1 MSSSRSPE
9 EVVLAVRLGSSRFLR
24 SLRAGPVLGL
34 QDSIAYL
41 SFHRMRQHIVDMV
54 GGRGTLRFFIQPTLA
69 VVLGVIHG
77 IRDHRRGRAP
87 YLIGLVRARGHRFA
101 HVGQALRE
109 ILVPLCVAVIFSDVF
124 QYVNRS
130 RISPGYGLLYAV
142 LFVAIPYFI
151 TRALAN
157 RVAGASGAHR
167 WRMHGSPPREAR

>member
-1 MSSSRSPE
+1 
-9 EVVLAVRLGSSRFLR
+9 
-24 SLRAGPVLGL
+24 
-34 QDSIAYL
+34 
-41 SFHRMRQHIVDMV
+41 MRQHIIDMV

-87 YLIGLVRARGHRFA
+87 YLIGIVHARGHRFA
-101 HVGQALRE
+101 NLGHALRE
-109 ILVPLCVAVIFSDVF
+109 ILVPLCVAVIFSDLF

-130 RISPGYGLLYAV
+130 RISLGYGLLYAV

-157 RVAGASGAHR
+157 RVAGASGSHR
-167 WRMHGSPPREAR
+167 WRMHRSRGSDAGH